1 MEQKE
6 KNPAAVALGKLS
18 QQKHPRTLTKA
29 KAREM
34 QKLSVK
40 KRKINA

>member
-1 MEQKE
+1 MKQ

-18 QQKHPRTLTKA
+18 QQKHPRTLTKE

-34 QKLSVK
+34 QKLSVN
-40 KRKINA
+40 KRKKGA